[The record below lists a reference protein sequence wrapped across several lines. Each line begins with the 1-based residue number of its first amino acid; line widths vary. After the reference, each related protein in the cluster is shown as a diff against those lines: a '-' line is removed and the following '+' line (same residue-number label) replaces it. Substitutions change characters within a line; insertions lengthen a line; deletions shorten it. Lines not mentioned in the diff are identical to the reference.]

1 MPSPLSNRIM
11 RPSWAILDIHAGLP
25 CKIGRLLLSIV
36 GAESGNWIAFVARSQ
51 REDPSHLKKKKK
63 PLSCENR
70 KWKVHHS
77 SPQTFLPV
85 NLLAFRKRWR
95 QQTNRLNLRN
105 WGWLCTNR
113 VKAAYFS
120 ATKRLR
126 YIKSLFWMSIRPC
139 DWSTCTT
146 WYKIHFF
153 DGCVPWCLTY
163 INDEV
168 TVHKVKI
175 WLKYQGCGGNVTW
188 CTSDTPNSL
197 RYLFRLQ
204 NRHQATNFKT

>member
-1 MPSPLSNRIM
+1 MQDWSTFALNCWRGK
-11 RPSWAILDIHAGLP
+11 WELN
-25 CKIGRLLLSIV
+25 CFCC
-36 GAESGNWIAFVARSQ
+36 WIAEGR
-51 REDPSHLKKKKK
+51 PKPLKKK
-63 PLSCENR
+63 PLSSENR

-95 QQTNRLNLRN
+95 RQTNRLNLRN

-126 YIKSLFWMSIRPC
+126 YIKSLFRMSIRPC

-153 DGCVPWCLTY
+153 DDCVPWCLTC

-168 TVHKVKI
+168 TVHKVKT
-175 WLKYQGCGGNVTW
+175 WLKYQGCGGNVTR
-188 CTSDTPNSL
+188 CTSETPNSL

-204 NRHQATNFKT
+204 NRHQATNFKILRPK